1 VLLGTK
7 LGLFAFPGAGRF
19 GLIGG
24 TDLKFPS
31 ELISGFVGLLGMGGT
46 GKLDEFVNG

>member
-7 LGLFAFPGAGRF
+7 LGLFPFPGAGNEF

-24 TDLKFPS
+24 TDLKFP
-31 ELISGFVGLLGMGGT
+31 
-46 GKLDEFVNG
+46 